1 MQEEYQT
8 KLEEIQ
14 KIAIQNEKI
23 AIGHMLQDERAAVI
37 ASRMLDEKY
46 FINPYG
52 AYILT
57 IVKSCVGRGQSVSDI
72 YFKVHSIAEED
83 WQGLRPDLKLGSR
96 DFIKDCL
103 ISAINFVG
111 IISAAEGIFKK
122 LQEQY
127 LRRKM
132 FVEFKKAMSD
142 VLNTA
147 DIKDLQS
154 VVHHTINKSNDIID
168 CMISNKE
175 ESYKEEILKVLNHK
189 EEESI
194 NTGFKQLDEAI
205 GGFKAGQLI
214 TIGAA
219 TGVGKSAFAINLAL
233 NITSQGHKV
242 GLWSFEMD
250 KKEVFERIFSIK
262 TGLAKKDKLSTE
274 ERYNAVRKYS
284 DETSDDIGIYTEY
297 IKDLDRF
304 YLQCRQMS
312 MRKNMKVVIIDYLQL
327 IRLSNEA
334 NNNRVHQI
342 EGITTKLKE
351 IASDLGIVIVILSQL
366 SRSYQSRVDKT
377 PILSDLRDS
386 GSIEQDSNIV
396 ILLHRPDRQPS
407 HYNGFE
413 QCTQVIVAKN
423 RSGSSGMFS
432 LKYISNLTKFTQG

>member
-1 MQEEYQT
+1 
-8 KLEEIQ
+8 
-14 KIAIQNEKI
+14 
-23 AIGHMLQDERAAVI
+23 
-37 ASRMLDEKY
+37 
-46 FINPYG
+46 
-52 AYILT
+52 
-57 IVKSCVGRGQSVSDI
+57 
-72 YFKVHSIAEED
+72 
-83 WQGLRPDLKLGSR
+83 
-96 DFIKDCL
+96 
-103 ISAINFVG
+103 
-111 IISAAEGIFKK
+111 
-122 LQEQY
+122 
-127 LRRKM
+127 
-132 FVEFKKAMSD
+132 
-142 VLNTA
+142 
-147 DIKDLQS
+147 
-154 VVHHTINKSNDIID
+154 
-168 CMISNKE
+168 MISNKE